1 MVVEDFSISLYFLGR
16 MNACMLKFWHMEQGI
31 RLYDLQLRMM
41 QYVAQAVV
49 LLRRHL
55 LFCTSLQLCILS
67 FSRLMVATVRVFSI
81 DVKLLVCRQSFI
93 TNQADRLC
101 ALSNFWML
109 TLVNGSQTIHAYS
122 SNGLTRLC
130 SIHPLFF
137 VTVQQV
143 SLNKGPGRV
152 GLLCYVFNA
161 CSS

>member
-1 MVVEDFSISLYFLGR
+1 
-16 MNACMLKFWHMEQGI
+16 
-31 RLYDLQLRMM
+31 
-41 QYVAQAVV
+41 
-49 LLRRHL
+49 
-55 LFCTSLQLCILS
+55 
-67 FSRLMVATVRVFSI
+67 
-81 DVKLLVCRQSFI
+81 
-93 TNQADRLC
+93 
-101 ALSNFWML
+101 L